1 MTPSMMM
8 PRTEPDETLRPRRDH
23 RQDLLAAVRGVHP
36 FSVLDV
42 GCGDGAFLQEI
53 TADGSVRGVGLEPEE
68 AAAARARARG
78 LEIHSG
84 RAEALPFA
92 NHSFDVVALDYVAHH
107 VENLPRSLREAA
119 RVARRAVF
127 ILDGWYDEELPSQR
141 VMRDLDDWRKRIDRR
156 LGLVHNPCPRP
167 RDLIDPLLA
176 SGPLEIDYACRL
188 ELRPRSLTQMETQT
202 RRHLEAVAPAPD
214 LAAELD
220 RILDEGRL
228 HGCTEAGALLLAAR
242 FS

>member
-1 MTPSMMM
+1 MTPTMMT
-8 PRTEPDETLRPRRDH
+8 PRTEPDETPRPRGDH
-23 RQDLLAAVRGVHP
+23 RQDLLAAVRGVRP
-36 FSVLDV
+36 SSVLDV
-42 GCGDGAFLQEI
+42 GCGDGTFLQAVI
-53 TADGSVRGVGLEPEE
+53 ADGLVRGIGLEPEE
-68 AAAARARARG
+68 TAADQARARG
-78 LEIHSG
+78 LEIHPG

-92 NHSFDVVALDYVAHH
+92 DDSFDVVTLEYVAHH
-107 VENLPRSLREAA
+107 VENLPRSLREAV

-167 RDLIDPLLA
+167 RDLTDPLLA

-188 ELRPRSLTQMETQT
+188 ELCPRSLAQLESESW
-202 RRHLEAVAPAPD
+202 RHLEAVAPAPD
-214 LAAELD
+214 LATELD
-220 RILDEGRL
+220 RILDQGRL

-242 FS
+242 FP